1 MAVIIRGAQ
10 VTDLEHVRTLTAQL
24 GYQVDSATLLPRLS
38 HALSSGDQEVFVA
51 EMDGRVV
58 GWVHVAVWQF
68 MESGRVGMIAGL
80 VVERSQRRHGV
91 GRLLMGRAENWIAAQ
106 GCSIVRL
113 WSSAGRVEAHR
124 FYERLGYQNIKT
136 QYSFGKS
143 LDGRTQDLTS
153 LVPRIVSDNPA

>member
-1 MAVIIRGAQ
+1 MALIIRGAH
-10 VTDLEHVRTLTAQL
+10 VTDLEDVRTLTAQL

-38 HALSSGDQEVFVA
+38 HALSSGDQQIFVA

-58 GWVHVAVWQF
+58 AWVHAALWQF
-68 MESGRVGMIAGL
+68 LETGRVGMIAGL
-80 VVERSQRRHGV
+80 VVDRRHRRHGV
-91 GRLLMGRAENWIAAQ
+91 GGLLMGHAEDWIAAQ
-106 GCSIVRL
+106 GCSSVRL

-124 FYERLGYQNIKT
+124 FYERLGYQNLKT

-153 LVPRIVSDNPA
+153 LVPRIVSDNQL